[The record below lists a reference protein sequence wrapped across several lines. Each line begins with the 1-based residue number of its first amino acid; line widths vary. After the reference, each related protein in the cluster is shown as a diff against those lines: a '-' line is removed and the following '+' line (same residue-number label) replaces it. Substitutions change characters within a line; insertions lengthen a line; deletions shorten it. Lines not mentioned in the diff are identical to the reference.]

1 MSGNFTI
8 IEKRSPMLSLPRIT
22 PPTKKRSCRTYP
34 ESGAG
39 TVEYVIVLIVAV
51 VIGAGLLGF
60 GTKIAQQ
67 VNETGDTIG
76 GWFGSG
82 EDVFGAGSADQAET
96 AFAVYSADDNSLDFY
111 KRAEVPEVGDKFEF
125 KTVTEVY
132 TGFETG
138 TYTLVE
144 TPTDRYGSSNAPWAA
159 HQSQIE
165 TVTVVDTGIAPES
178 VSVWFANMTNLK
190 TVDVAKIDTSECRQ
204 MFDAFFRARK
214 LKSLDLSSWDVSKT
228 LNFSCMFQECHSL
241 ESINM
246 KDWSVHASRSGM
258 FGMFFD
264 CLSLQSLDLSGFDFT
279 SVVSANKMF
288 GNCQSLSKVSLG
300 SNWKWVIYD
309 DGEGTNSYLPA
320 PFSKYI
326 SGADGKWYSI
336 STGKGYAPQDIPNNT
351 ADTYVASK
359 SLLSK

>member
-214 LKSLDLSSWDVSKT
+214 LKSLDLSSWDV
-228 LNFSCMFQECHSL
+228 
-241 ESINM
+241 
-246 KDWSVHASRSGM
+246 
-258 FGMFFD
+258 
-264 CLSLQSLDLSGFDFT
+264 
-279 SVVSANKMF
+279 
-288 GNCQSLSKVSLG
+288 
-300 SNWKWVIYD
+300 
-309 DGEGTNSYLPA
+309 
-320 PFSKYI
+320 
-326 SGADGKWYSI
+326 
-336 STGKGYAPQDIPNNT
+336 
-351 ADTYVASK
+351 
-359 SLLSK
+359 

>member
-1 MSGNFTI
+1 M
-8 IEKRSPMLSLPRIT
+8 
-22 PPTKKRSCRTYP
+22 
-34 ESGAG
+34 
-39 TVEYVIVLIVAV
+39 

-144 TPTDRYGSSNAPWAA
+144 KPTDRYGSSNAPWAA

-165 TVTVVDTGIAPES
+165 TVTVVEC
-178 VSVWFANMTNLK
+178 
-190 TVDVAKIDTSECRQ
+190 SECSST
-204 MFDAFFRARK
+204 AR
-214 LKSLDLSSWDVSKT
+214 LCNLSI
-228 LNFSCMFQECHSL
+228 FPA
-241 ESINM
+241 SI
-246 KDWSVHASRSGM
+246 
-258 FGMFFD
+258 
-264 CLSLQSLDLSGFDFT
+264 SLQSLVPT
-279 SVVSANKMF
+279 KCSVIANRCPKSVSVLIGNGSSMTMVREQIPICRPLLQNISVGQTANGIAF
-288 GNCQSLSKVSLG
+288 RL
-300 SNWKWVIYD
+300 
-309 DGEGTNSYLPA
+309 A
-320 PFSKYI
+320 R
-326 SGADGKWYSI
+326 
-336 STGKGYAPQDIPNNT
+336 
-351 ADTYVASK
+351 DTRRK
-359 SLLSK
+359 TFRITRPILM